1 MVISDLNT
9 ETLFTLQDLE
19 LAWERVNASVGA
31 DTKDYFGITVY
42 STDVGKYLKELHSE
56 LLCDKYAP
64 TRTFK
69 YFEPKQSG
77 TQRTKTVLRIKDAIV
92 YQAIADKI
100 AFELYGHLSKNS
112 NYVYGSVL
120 NENVTKGSSL
130 LEEDEPDFYFF
141 EYYVSLYN
149 RFIEGISDALDSEC
163 VQWKLET
170 DITGFFD
177 CIPHAT
183 LILEL
188 HKLGINKA
196 ILDLLAECLNSW
208 SGTRDM
214 PTFNVGIPQGP
225 PASFLLANILL
236 DGLDTLVIERGLTYF
251 RFMDDIRIYG
261 ENEKV
266 LLSTLAL
273 IDRYLKGR
281 SLSLNNSKTLIQPIS
296 DSMDDEDSLLDGS
309 GIQIEKDSL
318 ATLSEDIVIQ
328 DQTQLKQT
336 ESGTTKL
343 PDSVA
348 QLAYFQVLDEIEQEL
363 LEFYQSHDSCSI
375 LEPITTKN
383 VRRFLTLSQKWRLIV
398 KAIKSIQE
406 YSPSHELIKVWLFGI
421 RHIFWKAN
429 SMVWN
434 LKCYESLENYYSDF
448 EDILQEFKHFE
459 WVQYQVLN
467 IYSKVLGGNTDRQE
481 KAIRDLV
488 DEASPLIR
496 LGYYSIL
503 VEAIKTDSKLFES
516 LSNLLKRENEE
527 YVKDSVLNLIRLEH
541 LNVPISSLK
550 SWFL

>member
-1 MVISDLNT
+1 VSISNSNT
-9 ETLFTLQDLE
+9 EVLFTIQDLE

-42 STDVGKYLKELHSE
+42 STDLDKHLEELHHQLAFNE
-56 LLCDKYAP
+56 YTP
-64 TRTFK
+64 TRPFK
-69 YFEPKQSG
+69 YYEPKQSG

-92 YQAIADKI
+92 YQAIADRI

-112 NYVYGSVL
+112 NYVFGSVL
-120 NENVTKGSSL
+120 NENVAKGCSL

-141 EYYVSLYN
+141 EYYVTLYN
-149 RFIEGISDALDSEC
+149 RFIEGISDALDSES

-188 HKLGINKA
+188 HELGINKS
-196 ILDLLAECLNSW
+196 ILDLLAKCLNSW

-281 SLSLNNSKTLIQPIS
+281 SLSLNNSKTLIQPTS
-296 DSMDDEDSLLDGS
+296 ESMDDEDALLDGS

-318 ATLSEDIVIQ
+318 ANISEDIVIQ

-336 ESGTTKL
+336 DRGTTKL
-343 PDSVA
+343 PDSVVH
-348 QLAYFQVLDEIEQEL
+348 LVYFQVLEEIEQEL
-363 LEFYQSHDSCSI
+363 LEFYLSHDSCSI

-383 VRRFLTLSQKWRLIV
+383 I
-398 KAIKSIQE
+398 
-406 YSPSHELIKVWLFGI
+406 
-421 RHIFWKAN
+421 
-429 SMVWN
+429 
-434 LKCYESLENYYSDF
+434 
-448 EDILQEFKHFE
+448 
-459 WVQYQVLN
+459 
-467 IYSKVLGGNTDRQE
+467 
-481 KAIRDLV
+481 
-488 DEASPLIR
+488 
-496 LGYYSIL
+496 
-503 VEAIKTDSKLFES
+503 
-516 LSNLLKRENEE
+516 
-527 YVKDSVLNLIRLEH
+527 
-541 LNVPISSLK
+541 
-550 SWFL
+550 